1 MSQAATVSSDIV
13 QWKRKEDG
21 QQKSQQVEHK
31 NSGDSWFKLLGVQ
44 DTAGHERKP
53 ALFQQGRGE
62 ELYYYTAGVHRGKC
76 RRWQYLEAEGNV
88 HKLNKGDGGQLY
100 TV

>member
-1 MSQAATVSSDIV
+1 MSQAATVCPHTLSSG
-13 QWKRKEDG
+13 KEKEDG

-62 ELYYYTAGVHRGKC
+62 ELIITLQAFT
-76 RRWQYLEAEGNV
+76 EESA
-88 HKLNKGDGGQLY
+88 GDGSIWKQRAMC
-100 TV
+100 TN